1 MDKSKE
7 LIFDELLNNPIYNKS
22 CKDIKPF
29 PEPFYRNLAD
39 VKAIVLGADPS
50 NPENKKLE
58 YVFGLENESSPY
70 FTPILKNLGQLDL
83 SLDNIYVQN
92 LCPNYFEDVTDEND
106 DYIEIATKY
115 WLPYL
120 KNELD
125 TLFKPDI
132 PVLITAWKPLKV
144 IAPASSVYRTHK
156 SELYTKVKF
165 FDENHLGRTVIALFR
180 GGRRKGKN
188 GYYDLTI
195 PEFSAY
201 VAAVKNLIETT
212 GS

>member
-1 MDKSKE
+1 MEKSKE
-7 LIFDELLNNPIYNKS
+7 LIFEEIRNNPIFSKF

-29 PEPFYRNLAD
+29 PKPFCRNLAD

-70 FTPILKNLGQLDL
+70 FTPILKNLELLDL
-83 SLDNIYVQN
+83 SLKNIYVQN

-106 DYIEIATKY
+106 VYIEVATKY
-115 WLPYL
+115 WLPLL

-125 TLFKPDI
+125 TRFKPEI

-144 IAPASSVYRTHK
+144 IAPVSSVYRTRK
-156 SELYTKVKF
+156 SEIYTKVKF
-165 FDENHLGRTVIALFR
+165 FNENHLGRTVIALFR

-188 GYYDLTI
+188 GYYDLTV
-195 PEFSAY
+195 PEFSEYA
-201 VAAVKNLIETT
+201 AAVKNLIQRT
-212 GS
+212 

>member
-7 LIFDELLNNPIYNKS
+7 LIFDELLNNPIFSKF

-29 PEPFYRNLAD
+29 PKQFYRNLAD

-92 LCPNYFEDVTDEND
+92 LCPNYFVDVTDEND
-106 DYIEIATKY
+106 GYLNIAEKY
-115 WLPYL
+115 WLPVM
-120 KNELD
+120 KMELD
-125 TLFKPDI
+125 SQFSPDV
-132 PVLITAWKPLKV
+132 PVFVTAWKPL
-144 IAPASSVYRTHK
+144 IALVPEAAQYQNNKISIY
-156 SELYTKVKF
+156 
-165 FDENHLGRTVIALFR
+165 ENTIVFMNNKLDHPVIALFR
-180 GGRRKGKN
+180 GGWRKGFN
-188 GYYDLTI
+188 GYYDLRYQA
-195 PEFSAY
+195 FRDY
-201 VAAVKNLIETT
+201 VSGIQKLL
-212 GS
+212 